1 MWRKE
6 QRPTQGKSIRNKDI
20 RLVNPCGMKLK
31 MTKYY
36 ISPYTDQISFYT
48 MERQGDCQA
57 HNHTLD
63 FMDSVKRNQRI
74 EAVTGAE
81 VANGYTVSVVAK
93 SLQSHHREDGGAAL
107 LAAGGRYLTRKDVSN
122 ASSGWRTANP
132 EVRMIRNMRY
142 SPEEQ

>member
-6 QRPTQGKSIRNKDI
+6 QRPTQGGGIRNKDM

-48 MERQGDCQA
+48 IERQGDCQA

-63 FMDSVKRNQRI
+63 FMDSDKSNQRI
-74 EAVTGAE
+74 RAVAGAE

-93 SLQSHHREDGGAAL
+93 NLQSRHREDGEAAL

-122 ASSGWRTANP
+122 ASSNWRRPNP
-132 EVRMIRNMRY
+132 NVRMISNMRY